1 MSAWA
6 IHDWLTRLD
15 VDTVIVENV
24 PEFTRWGPLLAD
36 GRPDPRGRGKF
47 FEQWFMT
54 FGGLGYEAEWR
65 RLNAAD
71 YGDATSRER
80 LFIMAR
86 RDGRGI
92 RWPEPTHQRPTAEH
106 NGEQMFPGRLPWR
119 GATEIIDWTDIGRSI
134 LDHPKYVKTPLKE
147 KSRRRIARGI
157 AQEAGPL
164 APLFIDLLGLCAE
177 DFPPSGPARGPF
189 VLGQQ
194 SCAAPRGTGRP
205 LPTIATAGAISLVQ
219 PMVLQYYGTSNMH
232 CVSRP
237 LATVTAGVKKH
248 ALVATALVELNHG
261 NGQMGPDG
269 DRRRTHPVEA
279 PLHTITTNPGTGLA
293 TASFLT
299 PNFGESA
306 GQKSRYHRVDH
317 PLPTVTSRGACNLVS
332 TDLRRAGDASAGIEE
347 LMANGVEP
355 RRIVLIDGQPHIL
368 DIRFRMLKNSELA
381 KAMGF
386 DAGESEYE
394 FAGNKS
400 EVTRQIGNAVPVR
413 TAAALVKAA
422 LEPRSR

>member
-54 FGGLGYEAEWR
+54 FGGLGIRGRVAAPQRR
-65 RLNAAD
+65 RL
-71 YGDATSRER
+71 
-80 LFIMAR
+80 
-86 RDGRGI
+86 
-92 RWPEPTHQRPTAEH
+92 
-106 NGEQMFPGRLPWR
+106 
-119 GATEIIDWTDIGRSI
+119 
-134 LDHPKYVKTPLKE
+134 
-147 KSRRRIARGI
+147 RRRHQPGAAVHHGPAGRTRYPLAGADAPASHRRAQRRADVPRPAAVARCRGNHRLDRHRPVDTRPPEIRQDAAQGEEQTAHRPGI
-157 AQEAGPL
+157 AQEAVSPKR
-164 APLFIDLLGLCAE
+164 PVRSRPCSSDLLGLCAE
-177 DFPPSGPARGPF
+177 VFPPTGPTRGPF

-317 PLPTVTSRGACNLVS
+317 PLPTVTSRGRVQPGIRRPPAGRRRLGGNRG
-332 TDLRRAGDASAGIEE
+332 THGKRRRAPAHSADRRAAPYPRHPVPDAEE
-347 LMANGVEP
+347 LRTREGDGI
-355 RRIVLIDGQPHIL
+355 RRRGRASTSSPATRARLPGRSET
-368 DIRFRMLKNSELA
+368 RFR
-381 KAMGF
+381 
-386 DAGESEYE
+386 
-394 FAGNKS
+394 
-400 EVTRQIGNAVPVR
+400 
-413 TAAALVKAA
+413 
-422 LEPRSR
+422 